1 MYVLET
7 TSDEE
12 RDYATVN
19 TTRLAHL
26 EKEALAVA
34 TVQAS
39 HALFEDGIESL
50 YLKLCDEIGS
60 DPVTDRTIHDR
71 ISQLRQKGFVE
82 AEKRNDGISGGS
94 YYLYDLRI
102 TPNMVDE
109 ALDLH

>member
-1 MYVLET
+1 VYVLET

-39 HALFEDGIESL
+39 HALFEDGIYSL
-50 YLKLCDEIGS
+50 YLT
-60 DPVTDRTIHDR
+60 VTKWLSSAEHTTA
-71 ISQLRQKGFVE
+71 SSEQK
-82 AEKRNDGISGGS
+82 I
-94 YYLYDLRI
+94 
-102 TPNMVDE
+102 
-109 ALDLH
+109 